1 MRGQSSKPYSAK
13 NRKSKKTRKRKRLL
27 RKGIARRYLLRWGV
41 LVFLFYGLNA
51 CQSDPNSPHGVAERF
66 LDAHYVTMD
75 LQAAKAYCIGLAR
88 KRVEEEI
95 RLTEG
100 QVIDV
105 NTRRPRVYYTLLK
118 ETPRGEKRVSLQYVA
133 KITVDGAGEFQ
144 KEFLLTLGEEEE
156 GWRVMNYSEFD
167 CCTTPHP

>member
-1 MRGQSSKPYSAK
+1 MLGWRVLI
-13 NRKSKKTRKRKRLL
+13 LL
-27 RKGIARRYLLRWGV
+27 I
-41 LVFLFYGLNA
+41 YGLSA
-51 CQSDPNSPHGVAERF
+51 CQSDPNSPQGVAERF

-75 LQAAKAYCIGLAR
+75 LQVAKTYCTGLAR

-100 QVIDV
+100 QAVDA
-105 NTRRPRVYYTLLK
+105 NTRRPKVYYSLLK
-118 ETPRGEKRVSLQYVA
+118 ETPRGDNRVSLQYEA

-144 KEFLLTLGEEEE
+144 KEFLLTLREEEE

-167 CCTTPHP
+167 

>member
-1 MRGQSSKPYSAK
+1 
-13 NRKSKKTRKRKRLL
+13 
-27 RKGIARRYLLRWGV
+27 
-41 LVFLFYGLNA
+41 
-51 CQSDPNSPHGVAERF
+51 
-66 LDAHYVTMD
+66 MD
-75 LQAAKAYCIGLAR
+75 LEAAKAYCTGLAR

-95 RLTEG
+95 LLTEG

-118 ETPRGEKRVSLQYVA
+118 ETPRGEKRISLQYEA

-144 KEFLLTLGEEEE
+144 KEFLLTLREEEE

-167 CCTTPHP
+167 